1 MSNERTTIDQALCR
15 KVQILLNGGATGQ
28 EVAKMENISEGTVS
42 RIRKAGFNAEQY
54 RENTKRRIQK
64 EKQKAQEPEAEEL
77 PGQIEM
83 ELPQEPKEM
92 SDQTKLMRF
101 QAAQV
106 EKLLLRMDRI
116 DDTLHMI
123 LRVVRKE

>member
-42 RIRKAGFNAEQY
+42 RIRKAGFSAEQY
-54 RENTKRRIQK
+54 RENTRKRVLK
-64 EKQKAQEPEAEEL
+64 EKQKEQEPAEEL

-83 ELPQEPKEM
+83 ELPQETKEM
-92 SDQTKLMRF
+92 SDKTKLMRF

>member
-28 EVAKMENISEGTVS
+28 EVARMENISEGTVS
-42 RIRKAGFNAEQY
+42 RIRKAGFSAEQY
-54 RENTKRRIQK
+54 RENTRKRVLK
-64 EKQKAQEPEAEEL
+64 EKQKEQEPAEEL

-123 LRVVRKE
+123 LRCIRKE

>member
-42 RIRKAGFNAEQY
+42 RIRKAGFSAEQY

-64 EKQKAQEPEAEEL
+64 EKQKEQEPAEEL

-83 ELPQEPKEM
+83 ELTQEPKEM

-123 LRVVRKE
+123 LRCIRRE

>member
-42 RIRKAGFNAEQY
+42 RIRKAGFSAEQY
-54 RENTKRRIQK
+54 RENTRKRVLK
-64 EKQKAQEPEAEEL
+64 EKQKEQEPAEEL

-106 EKLLLRMDRI
+106 EKLMLRMDRI

-123 LRVVRKE
+123 LRCIRRE

>member
-42 RIRKAGFNAEQY
+42 RIRKAGFSAEQY
-54 RENTKRRIQK
+54 KENTRKRVLK
-64 EKQKAQEPEAEEL
+64 EKQKEQEPAEEL

-83 ELPQEPKEM
+83 VLPQEPKEM

-123 LRVVRKE
+123 LRCIRSE

>member
-42 RIRKAGFNAEQY
+42 RIRKAGFSAEQY
-54 RENTKRRIQK
+54 RENTRKRVLK
-64 EKQKAQEPEAEEL
+64 EKQKEQELAEEL

-83 ELPQEPKEM
+83 EMPQEPKEM

-116 DDTLHMI
+116 DDTMHMI
-123 LRVVRKE
+123 LRCIRKE

>member
-1 MSNERTTIDQALCR
+1 
-15 KVQILLNGGATGQ
+15 
-28 EVAKMENISEGTVS
+28 
-42 RIRKAGFNAEQY
+42 
-54 RENTKRRIQK
+54 
-64 EKQKAQEPEAEEL
+64 
-77 PGQIEM
+77 M
-83 ELPQEPKEM
+83 ELPHEPKEM

-123 LRVVRKE
+123 LRCIRSE

>member
-42 RIRKAGFNAEQY
+42 RIRKAGFSAEQY
-54 RENTKRRIQK
+54 RENTRKRVLK
-64 EKQKAQEPEAEEL
+64 EKQKEQEPAEEL

-83 ELPQEPKEM
+83 ELPHEPKEM

>member
-42 RIRKAGFNAEQY
+42 RIRKAGFSAEQY
-54 RENTKRRIQK
+54 RENTRKRVLK
-64 EKQKAQEPEAEEL
+64 EKQKEQEPAEEL

-83 ELPQEPKEM
+83 ELPQETKEM
-92 SDQTKLMRF
+92 SDKTKLMRF

-123 LRVVRKE
+123 LRCIRSE